1 MTKHTPFLKSVA
13 QYYHRLYGKDLHKY
27 TFVFPTKRA
36 GLFFRKYLSEAASE
50 PIFSPHIITINDFI
64 LRLFPDYTLPDRQE
78 LLFMLHHAFTAT
90 EGNEHRSIDDFIY
103 WGGLILN
110 DFDEID
116 RYLVDAKKL
125 YTNLKEFKDIHDLSY
140 LSDNQRE
147 AIKTFWGITVAD
159 TAAKKED
166 VPNQSIREDFNL
178 FWQSLAETYRL
189 FRKTL
194 ESEKK
199 AYEGMIYRQ
208 AATTESV
215 CEKFDGHAVFV
226 GLFHLSKAEMK
237 LLSALRIA
245 EKAEFCWDHAS
256 IITEDENH
264 IAHKIL
270 HDNIGKLGQVEG
282 DWLQQK
288 AEHPMVEVISTN
300 GKSVQSKILPNW
312 IKEVGSA
319 GIHEAVI
326 LPQPELQ
333 MPVVSTLSEIVEL
346 NISIGYP
353 LDKTSVAITL
363 SQWFKL
369 LLMRRWNA
377 AKNEYSVSADLLLN
391 LLTSHLIARNS
402 PQATEV
408 ATKIRNQKFFF
419 IYSSMLRP
427 ILAED
432 PLLQYLF
439 ADNNDT
445 DSFFESLQ
453 NILRLLSGKSA
464 NEEKAP
470 DEESANALTSF
481 DVEFIYHYT
490 TLATQLQT
498 QLKLFELAPQIQSL
512 VTLVEELIRNCKIPF
527 EGEPLRGLQVM
538 GQLETRTLNFD
549 HIAVLSA
556 DDSILPGN
564 NLISTLIPYTLRIGY
579 GLPVG
584 EEQEATTAY
593 NFFRLLG
600 GAQKVTFIFD
610 ATPKT
615 GGTIS
620 RYVQQL
626 KYIYGYELHH
636 RTIRMQTSG
645 HNSSKLQIRKTDN
658 IIARILERELSPSAL
673 KTYISCPL
681 HFYYEYVEKAYEEES
696 PEILMNAADFGNV
709 AHKAMED
716 FYLPYQGKE
725 VQRAD
730 IENYLKETERLDRLV
745 KKAYKTEYLLLTDE
759 KNTTYHLSHLDLI
772 YIEMV
777 KSHVKCMLEY
787 DMELTPFTF
796 LQGEQKLHG
805 KIRLKDDQVFRIK
818 GTIDRID
825 RIQETI
831 RIVDYKTGKIADILQ
846 KAKSDYLYKDSA
858 NASTYDAISQLLYY
872 AELYEQNHPESMG
885 GTTEMHLYA
894 MRLMQKR
901 KGKYE
906 SKIQID
912 NMEDYASLRE
922 NYGKRLKET
931 LEEIMDKEIPF
942 AQTENPN
949 NCSFC
954 PFTLSC
960 GR

>member
-1 MTKHTPFLKSVA
+1 MTRHTPFLQSVA
-13 QYYHRLYGKDLHKY
+13 RYYHRLFGKDLHKY

-36 GLFFRKYLSEAASE
+36 GLFFRNYLSKAAE
-50 PIFSPHIITINDFI
+50 IPVFSPHIVTINDFI

-78 LLFMLHHAFTAT
+78 LLFMLHRAFTAT

-116 RYLVDAKKL
+116 RYLVDARKL

-147 AIKTFWGITVAD
+147 AIKTFWGITVAE
-159 TAAKKED
+159 TAEKKENS
-166 VPNQSIREDFNL
+166 NQSIREDFNL

-189 FRKTL
+189 FREAL
-194 ESEKK
+194 ECEKK
-199 AYEGMIYRQ
+199 AYEGMIYRR
-208 AATTESV
+208 AATVEDV
-215 CEKFDGHAVFV
+215 CERFDGYAVFV

-237 LLSALRIA
+237 LLSALRTA
-245 EKAEFCWDHAS
+245 GKAEFCWDHAS
-256 IITEDENH
+256 IITEDEKH
-264 IAHKIL
+264 IAYKIL

-288 AEHPMVEVISTN
+288 AAHPRVEVISTN
-300 GKSVQSKILPNW
+300 GKSIQSKILPNW
-312 IKEVGSA
+312 IDEIGSA
-319 GIHEAVI
+319 DIHQAVI
-326 LPQPELQ
+326 LPRPELQ

-363 SQWFKL
+363 SQWFRL
-369 LLMRRWNA
+369 LLMRRWDA
-377 AKNEYSVSADLLLN
+377 AKNEYSVPADLLLN
-391 LLTSHLIARNS
+391 LLTSHLITRNS
-402 PQATEV
+402 PRATEV
-408 ATKIRNQKFFF
+408 ATQIRNQKFFF
-419 IYSSMLRP
+419 IYSSMLRSMP
-427 ILAED
+427 AED
-432 PLLQYLF
+432 PLLQCLF
-439 ADNNDT
+439 ADNNDS

-453 NILRLLSGKSA
+453 TILRLLSGKPA
-464 NEEKAP
+464 
-470 DEESANALTSF
+470 DEEDVSDREQEKALTSF
-481 DVEFIYHYT
+481 DIEFIYHYT
-490 TLATQLQT
+490 TLVTRLQT
-498 QLKLFELAPQIQSL
+498 QLKQFELTPQIQSL
-512 VTLVEELIRNCKIPF
+512 ITLVEELIRNCKIPF

-564 NLISTLIPYTLRIGY
+564 NLISTLIPYTLRVGY

-584 EEQEATTAY
+584 EEQEAATAY

-600 GAQKVTFIFD
+600 GAQKATFIFD
-610 ATPKT
+610 ATPQT

-636 RTIRMQTSG
+636 RTIKMQTSG
-645 HNSSKLQIRKTDN
+645 HNSSKLEIRKTDD
-658 IIARILERELSPSAL
+658 IIAQILERELSPSAL
-673 KTYISCPL
+673 KTYIACPL
-681 HFYYEYVEKAYEEES
+681 HFYYEYVEKAYESDS

-716 FYLPYQGKE
+716 FYIPYQGKE
-725 VQRAD
+725 VSRTD
-730 IENYLKETERLDRLV
+730 IENFLKETERLDRLV
-745 KKAYKTEYLLLTDE
+745 KKAYKTEYLRLPDE
-759 KNTTYHLSHLDLI
+759 KNTTYRLSHLDLI

-787 DMELTPFTF
+787 DKELTPFTF
-796 LQGEQKLHG
+796 LQGEQKLRG
-805 KIRLKDDQVFRIK
+805 EIRLKNNRIFHVK

-825 RIQETI
+825 RIQDTI

-846 KAKSDYLYKDSA
+846 KAKSDYLYRDSA

-872 AELYEQNHPESMG
+872 AELYEQNHPEYQG
-885 GTTEMHLYA
+885 GITEMHLYA
-894 MRLMQKR
+894 MRLMQKKR
-901 KGKYE
+901 GKYE
-906 SKIQID
+906 SKVKID
-912 NMEDYASLRE
+912 DLVDYASLRE
-922 NYGKRLKET
+922 EYSKLLEAK
-931 LEEIMDKEIPF
+931 LEEIIDKEIPF
-942 AQTENPN
+942 VQTENPG